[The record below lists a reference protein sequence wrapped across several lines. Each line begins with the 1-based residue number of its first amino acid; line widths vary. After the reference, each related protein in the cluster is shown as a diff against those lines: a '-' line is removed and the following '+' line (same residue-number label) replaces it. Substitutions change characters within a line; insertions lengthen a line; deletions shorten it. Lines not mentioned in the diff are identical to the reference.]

1 MPTTKESQYL
11 PWPER
16 DSFPRRLTHLLGSA
30 TAKEGAHG
38 GTMGSPMQKES

>member
-1 MPTTKESQYL
+1 MPVKEIHFR

-16 DSFPRRLTHLLGSA
+16 DSLPRRLTHLLENA
-30 TAKEGAHG
+30 TTKEGAHG